1 MPMLYHPGDIDKG
14 LERRF
19 LRNVFS
25 NAFILF
31 FCNGQGQGIR
41 RGTNVGSQKTLVNIG
56 LREPFE
62 SHHRGL
68 LILRLTRA
76 SG

>member
-25 NAFILF
+25 DAFF
-31 FCNGQGQGIR
+31 FAMG
-41 RGTNVGSQKTLVNIG
+41 RG
-56 LREPFE
+56 
-62 SHHRGL
+62 
-68 LILRLTRA
+68 
-76 SG
+76 